1 MILIINNL
9 KQAMERYYSLLLKI
23 DDASF
28 SLKPTPDK
36 WSKKEELGHLIDSHQ
51 NSSVFPI
58 FPAASFQE
66 WQ

>member
-36 WSKKEELGHLIDSHQ
+36 WSKNEELGHLSNQ
-51 NSSVFPI
+51 
-58 FPAASFQE
+58 Q
-66 WQ
+66 